1 MTSKIDYYVSN
12 SPPQVTILSQLKPG
26 KVPLFQFLMI
36 ILIICFHAHVS
47 NLGGFFSSICRN
59 KILYT
64 FPVFPICATCP
75 AHYMLFD
82 LATLIEFGD
91 VRDIQL
97 LIVQFLYSFVISPFL
112 DPNILLC
119 TIFHNSFGLS
129 LMSQTEFYTLIQQ
142 QVI

>member
-1 MTSKIDYYVSN
+1 
-12 SPPQVTILSQLKPG
+12 
-26 KVPLFQFLMI
+26 
-36 ILIICFHAHVS
+36 
-47 NLGGFFSSICRN
+47 
-59 KILYT
+59 
-64 FPVFPICATCP
+64 
-75 AHYMLFD
+75 MLFD